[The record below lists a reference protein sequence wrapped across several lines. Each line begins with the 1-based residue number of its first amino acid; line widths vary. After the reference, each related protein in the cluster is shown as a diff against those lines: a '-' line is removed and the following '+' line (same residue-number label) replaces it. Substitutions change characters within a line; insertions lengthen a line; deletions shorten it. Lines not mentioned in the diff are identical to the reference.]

1 MQTIRMQT
9 IEFRACQAALI
20 LFVLALG
27 WPVGFTRAAGP
38 PDAQDQGSLKQLSL
52 EQLGNLE
59 VTTASKSPQQVW
71 KTPAAIYVIT
81 QDDIRRSGALTI
93 PEALRL
99 APGVEVARIDANKWS
114 VGIRGFGSRL
124 ARSVLVLFDGRNVYN
139 TLEAGTYW
147 EVQDTVLE
155 DIDRIEVIRG
165 PGGTVWGPNA
175 VNGVINIIT
184 KNSKDTQG
192 FLVSVAT
199 GSLKRGYASVRY
211 GGSNNSGLSYRI
223 YAKGFER
230 GAEFHPDNQ
239 NYDSW
244 RAAQAGFRLDW
255 VKNARDTF
263 TLQGDGYDEG
273 AGETVTLTNYT
284 PPYSQTVT
292 GTERLSGGNI
302 LGRWT
307 REFHEGDDLQLQVYY
322 DRTDRYEPNF
332 GDRRNTFDV
341 DFLRRSYLGSRNHVT
356 WGLGARFSE
365 GDELAYSSGLFFDP
379 SMRTDDLFSAFVQ
392 DNISIIPDRLTFE
405 AGTKILHTDFTGVEL
420 EPSGRLLWTP
430 TETETFWAAVTH
442 AVRTPSDVERDFFL
456 SGFIGMAPNPQGGAP
471 LPLFARFNANR
482 NFQSEK
488 LNGYELGFRRV
499 VRKSLYLDVAG
510 LFNQYYDLF
519 SEDILGSPFVETSF
533 ENISAPAHLLLP
545 AEFGNGLEGSTIGGE
560 IAPEWK
566 PTSFWTLKGSY
577 AFLHMV
583 IKKEPGSLDVGSAAQ
598 VAGSSPQHQVVAQ
611 SQMDLPKHFTFDLT
625 YRYVSPLSGLGVAA
639 YSTGDARL
647 AWNLARHFEFSV
659 VGSNLMQP
667 HHIEFP
673 SDPGP
678 SVGIR
683 RSVYGKLVWTSK
695 ENSTR

>member
-1 MQTIRMQT
+1 MKALATRT
-9 IEFRACQAALI
+9 IEFCGRRSALFFFA
-20 LFVLALG
+20 LLLALSA
-27 WPVGFTRAAGP
+27 PAVRAGRPA
-38 PDAQDQGSLKQLSL
+38 DAQDQGSLKKMSL

-59 VTTASKSPQQVW
+59 VTTASKSPEQIW

-81 QDDIRRSGALTI
+81 QDDIRRSGAVSI
-93 PEALRL
+93 PDVLRL
-99 APGVEVARIDANKWS
+99 APGVEVARIDSNKWS

-124 ARSVLVLFDGRNVYN
+124 ARSVLVLIDGRNVYN

-192 FLVSVAT
+192 FLVSAVA
-199 GSLKRGYASVRY
+199 GSLKRGIASVRY
-211 GGSNNSGLSYRI
+211 GGSNNNGLSYRI
-223 YAKGFER
+223 YAKGFDR
-230 GAEFHPDNQ
+230 GSEHHFDNQ

-244 RAAQAGFRLDW
+244 RAAEAGFRLDW
-255 VKNARDTF
+255 TRSARDTF

-284 PPYSQTVT
+284 PPFSQIVT

-307 REFHEGDDLQLQVYY
+307 RVFHEGDDLQLQVYY
-322 DRTDRYEPNF
+322 DRTNRYEPNF
-332 GDRRNTFDV
+332 GDVRNTFDA
-341 DFLRRSYLGSRNHVT
+341 DFLRRSYLGTRNQIT
-356 WGLGARFSE
+356 WGLGARFSA
-365 GDELAYSSGLFFDP
+365 GRELAYSSGLFFDP
-379 SMRTDDLFSAFVQ
+379 STRTDDLFSAFVQ
-392 DNISIIPDRLTFE
+392 DNISIVPDRLTFE
-405 AGTKILHTDFTGVEL
+405 AGTKILHTDFTGAEL

-430 TETETFWAAVTH
+430 TDTETFWAAVTH
-442 AVRTPSDVERDFFL
+442 AVRTPADVERDFFL
-456 SGFIGMAPNPQGGAP
+456 SGFLGSAPNPQGGP
-471 LPLFARFNANR
+471 PIPFFARFSANR
-482 NFQSEK
+482 NFKSEK
-488 LNGYELGFRRV
+488 LNGYELGFRRLV
-499 VRKSLYLDVAG
+499 KKSLYLDLAG
-510 LFNQYYDLF
+510 FFNQYYDLF
-519 SEDILGSPFVETSF
+519 SEDILGSPIVEGSF
-533 ENISAPAHLLLP
+533 ENISAPTHLLIP

-583 IKKEPGSLDVGSAAQ
+583 IKKEPGSLDVGSGPQ
-598 VAGSSPQHQVVAQ
+598 VAGSSPQHQVTAQ
-611 SQMDLPKHFTFDLT
+611 SQLDLPKNFSFDFT
-625 YRYVSPLSGLGVAA
+625 YRFVSRLAALGVGS
-639 YSTGDARL
+639 YSTADARL

-659 VGSNLMQP
+659 VGSNLLQP
-667 HHIEFP
+667 NHIEFP

-678 SVGIR
+678 SVGIK

-695 ENSTR
+695 EN